1 MEYYG
6 NSNEMGGA
14 LIAKVE
20 LRLNQG
26 VSGFAWL
33 KEVVR
38 GVEAFP
44 TPYRLPKSAK
54 GVKFCRGGPGGALID
69 RTLPSN
75 GDTSVTSTLSTNF
88 PTVMKKG
95 Y

>member
-33 KEVVR
+33 KEVMR

-54 GVKFCRGGPGGALID
+54 GKGVKFCRGGPGGALID
-69 RTLPSN
+69 
-75 GDTSVTSTLSTNF
+75 
-88 PTVMKKG
+88 
-95 Y
+95 